1 MQCITNNITLDK
13 VYKANVNNL
22 YSNVI
27 TTTND
32 TIYQQWIVN
41 ITLQTSV
48 LPSHYISQVILKCT
62 TNDDMDINITTN
74 DISFISN
81 TSIYGTFDISQWD
94 NTHCNVTV
102 HVLLVNGLSIDYS
115 DTISLNV
122 YDINDV
128 SIINETTYQCGFV
141 HGSIALGCHI
151 VMVSS
156 DGHNYTINISRLQ
169 STGSCITDIQPGH
182 YTLYAYDIDYN
193 GFIPH
198 LPAITIP
205 NIIIICTESNG
216 GDTLSYVG
224 GSLLGVSL
232 VISVCTILIHIGLV
246 MWYRHKQ
253 NNTTITTTATDR
265 VNDKGVS
272 VVDPQY
278 EEIEYDTP
286 STID

>member
-115 DTISLNV
+115 DTISL
-122 YDINDV
+122 
-128 SIINETTYQCGFV
+128 SEC
-141 HGSIALGCHI
+141 
-151 VMVSS
+151 
-156 DGHNYTINISRLQ
+156 
-169 STGSCITDIQPGH
+169 
-182 YTLYAYDIDYN
+182 DY
-193 GFIPH
+193 
-198 LPAITIP
+198 
-205 NIIIICTESNG
+205 IICYN
-216 GDTLSYVG
+216 
-224 GSLLGVSL
+224 
-232 VISVCTILIHIGLV
+232 
-246 MWYRHKQ
+246 M
-253 NNTTITTTATDR
+253 
-265 VNDKGVS
+265 
-272 VVDPQY
+272 
-278 EEIEYDTP
+278 
-286 STID
+286 